1 MDDKAKSYLKTNLT
15 KDLKR
20 KQKRV
25 EVIEKLLNNKNDL
38 ENEKKDIII
47 EIKELQRLL
56 HVVNNSF

>member
-38 ENEKKDIII
+38 ENEKKDIIL